1 MISIFIVLLLWL
13 LSWQAIDEAYLG
25 GGRQDSEPASWRYV
39 GTIVA
44 LVVFVAAVLFQL
56 HGILAPG

>member
-1 MISIFIVLLLWL
+1 MISILIVLVVGLLC
-13 LSWQAIDEAYLG
+13 WQAIEEAYLEPSH
-25 GGRQDSEPASWRYV
+25 RDSEPASWRYV

-56 HGILAPG
+56 QVILTPR